1 MRADRRIVTQKHLT
15 ARLLKGKDATGAL
28 YKGQGI
34 VSHEACGKARTPLL
48 RQCIPAPL
56 CIDRIEKWPWHGAEA
71 QTEMAGGMPRKVDRK
86 HAAVTEKV
94 AAFPKAKRRLD
105 QGRSVDI
112 DRSRK
117 KAGRQELGEYAVA
130 QIGPNRPRRTRPNIS
145 CFAMI
150 RALANAS
157 RPAT

>member
-105 QGRSVDI
+105 QGRSIDI

-117 KAGRQELGEYAVA
+117 RPAGRSSVNMPWRRLARTG
-130 QIGPNRPRRTRPNIS
+130 PRRTRPNIS